1 MDDAP
6 PGSGVPLAPLVR
18 LGSAAGRGPQVLL
31 VEDDAATA
39 DVIAAGLALYGHTVE
54 VVSTLRQARRFL
66 KSSDPIDLVLV
77 DVGLPDG
84 SGLDLCV
91 ELCAR
96 DQLPV
101 IVVSSAGT
109 AEERIRGF
117 DVGADDYVVKPVNV
131 LELARRVEA
140 VLRRSGFRAVDS
152 LVEDPSGLDLDVR
165 RGEATFQGQLV
176 SLTRSE
182 TGILRVL
189 LEQPGQAVPLDEIC
203 QRVWNYQA
211 LGDANFV
218 HQHLSRLRRKLR
230 LIGFSDEAIRTI
242 YGVGYA
248 FESSPHVAVT
258 PPPTAETI
266 PPQ

>member
-6 PGSGVPLAPLVR
+6 PVNGVPSAPLVR
-18 LGSAAGRGPQVLL
+18 LGSVAGRGPQVLL
-31 VEDDAATA
+31 VEDDLATA
-39 DVIAAGLALYGHTVE
+39 DVIAAGLALCGHAVE
-54 VVSTLRQARRFL
+54 VVSTLHEARRFL
-66 KSSDPIDLVLV
+66 KSGPVDLVLL

-84 SGLDLCV
+84 SGLDLCA
-91 ELCAR
+91 ELCAG
-96 DQLPV
+96 DHLPV

-109 AEERIRGF
+109 AEERVRGF

-140 VLRRSGFRAVDS
+140 VLRRSGFRAVDAR
-152 LVEDPSGLDLDVR
+152 VEDPSGLHLDVR
-165 RGEATFQGQLV
+165 RGEATFRGQSV

-211 LGDANFV
+211 FGDANFV

-230 LIGFSDEAIRTI
+230 LIGFSGEAIQTI
-242 YGVGYA
+242 YGVGYV
-248 FESSPHVAVT
+248 FESSPHAAVA
-258 PPPTAETI
+258 PPPTAESV